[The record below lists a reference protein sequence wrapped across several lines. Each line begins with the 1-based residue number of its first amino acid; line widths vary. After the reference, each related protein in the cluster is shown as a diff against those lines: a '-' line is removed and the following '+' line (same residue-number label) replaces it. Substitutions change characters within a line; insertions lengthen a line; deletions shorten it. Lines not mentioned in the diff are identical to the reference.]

1 MKKSDK
7 LTYSEA
13 MEQLNT
19 ILERLNNEEL
29 DIDVLSA
36 EVKRATELIALCRGK
51 LTAAIIAAVSKRD
64 KGHGERWAKLWADP
78 MACRYRRADHADFWV
93 WSHDFFEA
101 NVEDL
106 RHIAAL
112 IGVGAKGARRR

>member
-1 MKKSDK
+1 MKKSYK
-7 LTYSEA
+7 LTYGEA

-51 LTAAIIAAVSKRD
+51 LTAAKEQVAEMFK
-64 KGHGERWAKLWADP
+64 E
-78 MACRYRRADHADFWV
+78 
-93 WSHDFFEA
+93 EA
-101 NVEDL
+101 
-106 RHIAAL
+106 
-112 IGVGAKGARRR
+112 

>member
-1 MKKSDK
+1 MLFRS
-7 LTYSEA
+7 
-13 MEQLNT
+13 
-19 ILERLNNEEL
+19 
-29 DIDVLSA
+29 
-36 EVKRATELIALCRGK
+36 

-106 RHIAAL
+106 RHIAGL